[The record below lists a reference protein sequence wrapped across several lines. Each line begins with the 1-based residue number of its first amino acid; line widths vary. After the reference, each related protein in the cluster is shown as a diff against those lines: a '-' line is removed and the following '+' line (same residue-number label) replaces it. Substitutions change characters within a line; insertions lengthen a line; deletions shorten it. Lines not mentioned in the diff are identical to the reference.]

1 MIRSAVL
8 AIALLVSGSALADF
22 SAGLPAERVLPGE
35 IDRLAAEVRRELAAG
50 GSHAGL
56 DVERRDAV
64 ESALTE
70 LSTLLAGRERI
81 EDLSPDQQ
89 LQLLNAWQLANAALG
104 PGEFDPLVCERFVPT
119 GSKVKETR
127 CAYRSG
133 IAERARLEREERLRS
148 RF

>member
-1 MIRSAVL
+1 MIRTALL
-8 AIALLVSGSALADF
+8 ALTLLVSGPALADF

-35 IDRLAAEVRRELAAG
+35 IDRLAGEVRRELAPG

-64 ESALTE
+64 DSALTD
-70 LSTLLAGRERI
+70 LSKLLAGRDRL

-133 IAERARLEREERLRS
+133 IAERARLEREERLRG

>member
-1 MIRSAVL
+1 MIRSAAL

-70 LSTLLAGRERI
+70 LSTLLAGRARI

-133 IAERARLEREERLRS
+133 IAERARLEREERLRN
-148 RF
+148 RY